1 MPPLN
6 IPATGLVTD
15 RLKLQA
21 LDTADAA
28 ELLQYQLDN
37 RQHLQPWEPLRDDA
51 FYTIEAIQRRIAGMV
66 YQMSEGNALHLLIRD
81 AQHQSVIGECNFTN
95 IVRGPFQACHLGF
108 SISASAQGKGLM
120 YEALE
125 HALDFVF
132 ETYALHRVMAN
143 YRPENVRSGK
153 LLARLG
159 FETEGTARAYLK
171 INGQWADH
179 VLTSCINDKMQ

>member
-1 MPPLN
+1 MSPLN

-15 RLKLQA
+15 RLKLQP
-21 LDTADAA
+21 LNPADAA

-66 YQMSEGNALHLLIRD
+66 QQMHEGNALYLLIRD
-81 AQHQSVIGECNFTN
+81 AQHQAVFGECNFTN

-120 YEALE
+120 HEALKQ
-125 HALDFVF
+125 ALEFVF
-132 ETYALHRVMAN
+132 ETYELHRVMAN
-143 YRPENVRSGK
+143 YRPENARSGK

-171 INGQWADH
+171 INGNWADH